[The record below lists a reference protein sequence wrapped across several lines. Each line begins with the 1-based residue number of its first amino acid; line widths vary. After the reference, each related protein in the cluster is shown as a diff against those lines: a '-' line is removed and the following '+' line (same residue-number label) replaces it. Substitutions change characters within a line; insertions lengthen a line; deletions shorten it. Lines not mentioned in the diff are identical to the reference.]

1 MIPFFSAFA
10 VFLVLHS
17 IPAVPSV
24 RSGIIA
30 RVGRPTYFLAY
41 SAASVLALAWLFSSA
56 LSLDY
61 VPLWD
66 LKPWHAVVTFVLAPF
81 GGFLVLAGLASS
93 NPLSVAIKSSDQ
105 PGAVVR
111 ICRHPVLWGF
121 AFWALGHIAANGDL
135 RSVLLFGGLAIFSL
149 SAIPMIE
156 RRAKR
161 RLGDRWQTLSAKT
174 SMLPLGALL
183 KGQPLAMD
191 MPMVI
196 SAAVAAGLSVW
207 LLFGG
212 GHALL
217 FGADPIAIF
226 G

>member
-1 MIPFFSAFA
+1 MIPFFAAFS
-10 VFLVLHS
+10 VFLILHS

-30 RVGRPTYFLAY
+30 RIGRPTYFLTY
-41 SAASVLALAWLFSSA
+41 SAASVVALAWLFSTA

-66 LKPWHAVVTFVLAPF
+66 LAPWHAVVTFVLAPF
-81 GGFLVLAGLASS
+81 GGFLVLTGLASS
-93 NPLSVAIKSSDQ
+93 NPLSVAIRSSNQ
-105 PGAVVR
+105 PGAIVS

-135 RSVLLFGGLAIFSL
+135 RSVLLFGGLATFSL

-156 RRAKR
+156 KRAKR

-174 SMLPLGALL
+174 SILPFRTLL
-183 KGQPLAMD
+183 KGQGLAID
-191 MPMVI
+191 MPMAI
-196 SAAVAAGLSVW
+196 SAAVAAGLTVW